1 MCMRQSFRLLLDLK
15 TPWRSGFAAWILRRF
30 RTIPGDLLEILR
42 PLVIVPCDLAGGEV
56 IECPKVILP
65 FSQYRNPAQTSL
77 GSLRDQEL
85 EEKPIVVS
93 WHYPFLSWYS
103 NIRGSFHTHCTVL
116 PLILA
121 KMLATIHSILGIR
134 WYKAIKTS
142 PRSRDTGGCCRLW
155 PTPAP
160 GSESG
165 RWSEASAHS
174 SSHIYLF
181 VFKLSRAPELRARFN
196 LDYHDRISSQK
207 ISLSSSNL
215 SCECDN

>member
-1 MCMRQSFRLLLDLK
+1 MCLTSTYFYVYAAKLPTPSGSENALAFWICSMDLA
-15 TPWRSGFAAWILRRF
+15 TVSHDSGGSTRNSTTSCH
-30 RTIPGDLLEILR
+30 RTLR
-42 PLVIVPCDLAGGEV
+42 PCRGRSYRM
-56 IECPKVILP
+56 PKVILP

-165 RWSEASAHS
+165 R
-174 SSHIYLF
+174 
-181 VFKLSRAPELRARFN
+181 
-196 LDYHDRISSQK
+196 
-207 ISLSSSNL
+207 
-215 SCECDN
+215 